1 MRVEPPTPVSVEEIK
16 INVREIEALL
26 SAPPMKLPPWPEAQI
41 TLKDGRILYI
51 RAVQDSD
58 IQPMLGYLEKV
69 SSESAYTEKSSPWSA
84 NA

>member
-26 SAPPMKLPPWPEAQI
+26 QAPPMKLPPWPEAQI

-51 RAVQDSD
+51 RSIQESD
-58 IQPMLGYLEKV
+58 IPPMLGYLEK
-69 SSESAYTEKSSPWSA
+69 SHESRKRFL
-84 NA
+84 